1 MRTMSKEWNVML
13 HAYRVAYRAAWLME
27 ELDSCFK
34 EYSYYNDV
42 DVPETVKTAYLTQD
56 DWIRAQVRGTAAE
69 LERMIKEMGE

>member
-1 MRTMSKEWNVML
+1 MSKEWNVML
-13 HAYRVAYRAAWLME
+13 HAYRAAYRAAWLME

-69 LERMIKEMGE
+69 LERTIKEMGE

>member
-1 MRTMSKEWNVML
+1 MSKEWNVML
-13 HAYRVAYRAAWLME
+13 HAYRAAYRATWLMQ

-69 LERMIKEMGE
+69 LERTIKEMGE